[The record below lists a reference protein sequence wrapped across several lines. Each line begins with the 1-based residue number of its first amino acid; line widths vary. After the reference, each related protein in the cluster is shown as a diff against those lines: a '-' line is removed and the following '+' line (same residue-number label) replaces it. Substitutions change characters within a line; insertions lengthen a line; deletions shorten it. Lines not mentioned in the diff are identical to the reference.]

1 MKMLTEVDRKD
12 WENTFDDNCLQLNDL
27 SSVAEDCLGKMV
39 RDLGVKYLL
48 PIFVPLI
55 MQALR
60 SPVINEQHAGLI
72 AMATLSDK
80 AAEHF
85 QNELPSIME
94 LILPLS
100 QSQNKLIIYDLLT
113 CLASL
118 CQEFTPKI
126 QINYG
131 SQILQLIVTCM
142 QQKISQKIQYIS
154 IACLVDFTREL
165 VEDKEAAKNV
175 LTPVSTFL
183 IEQLYSV
190 IQTNLT
196 GSIDQQQQ
204 QILEQALSA
213 FSALATS
220 LQEHFTQYY
229 DQMMPYMM
237 QMMQTVTV
245 NEVKSLL
252 LECIGCFLVSIS
264 TTRKEQCKTDS
275 NQLVTHFIQ
284 QQNKME
290 SDDPAHTSI
299 FFFYTQVATALRCEF
314 GQYLDAIFPL
324 VERAMRLDVGF
335 SINSQAEGKNITKVK
350 LDLKFLGMKS
360 LSLNTSALEQKV
372 EGAHTLV
379 NLAEQCGK
387 SFYPYITKT
396 IVLMKE
402 FINYKHSSQI
412 QKSMAKCSEYLIA
425 ACTLETDMA
434 QVLIQVTPMLITEF
448 TVQSTE
454 QHAGLIAMA
463 TLSDKAAE
471 HFQNELPS
479 IMELILPLSQSQN
492 KLIIYDLLT
501 CLASLCQEFTP
512 KIQIN
517 YGSQI
522 LQLIVT
528 CMQQKISQKIQY
540 ISIACLVDFTR
551 ELVEDKEAA
560 KNVLT
565 PVSTFLIEQLYSVI
579 QTNLTGSID
588 QQQQQ
593 ILEQALSAFSALA
606 TSLQEHFTQYYDQM
620 MPYMMQM
627 MQTVTVN
634 EVKSL
639 LLECIGC
646 FLVSIST
653 TRKEQCKTDS
663 NQLVTHFIQ
672 QQNKMESDDPAH
684 TSIFFFY
691 TQVATALRCEFGQY
705 LDAIFPLVERA
716 MRLDV
721 GFSINSQA
729 EGKNITKVKLDLKFL
744 GMKSLSLNTSAL
756 EQKVEGAHTLVNLA
770 EQCGK
775 SFYPYITKTIVLMKE
790 FINYKH
796 SSQIQKSMAKCSE
809 YLIAA
814 CTLET
819 DMAQV
824 LIQVTPMLITEFT
837 VFLNSKSYDR
847 VAEIAEVLANCLNQV
862 KAPILD
868 ATIIDSM
875 FQTCNKALAA
885 IVKTKESITYED
897 EEQFEADC
905 EEIDLLLDHITNIAT
920 ELISNHKCESVQT
933 MMPTYYSFLN
943 TKSTKSQTI
952 NSIAFFNIVL
962 PLCNESVFQQAQNEI
977 LKCYSTF
984 SKTADLE
991 MKQNLL
997 FGYGNIA
1004 KRLPNLDTT
1013 QIIELAQTIIEQP
1026 DCKHVDKVAS
1036 YETALTT
1043 LGKVAMYCNIA
1054 QKEQLL
1060 TKFLDSLPHEYQ
1072 DNQETHLMFIKEV
1085 QNNNP
1090 TLMQFKDSVI
1100 QTLNRIKTQDCNNP
1114 ENELLCDEGR
1124 KLIQQLLC

>member
-1 MKMLTEVDRKD
+1 MFTNLRSTDNTIRQQAEQELYTQVAANPIAILEQFLIAMQNKDDTEFVSILLSKTIFENEENIGKLEWSHVEAVLKFCVSELKQENKLSHLKRMCDLAVKGLLKFTKYDEMIMLLFEIGRSAQTLNQKLATMYYIEIMCEFALCDEQLIKHSQQLNEIFSAFLNDQSPQVRAATCQGISSFLVSIEEESLLNRFSNNAVVLLQQFAQVMQVDQEASVQALQSINELLENHPKFMKNLYGELLNIYTQLMGSQTTISLKKSALHGLQTLCQIAPAFIRKSDQFKTSSILMIMKMLTEVDRKD

-448 TVQSTE
+448 TV
-454 QHAGLIAMA
+454 
-463 TLSDKAAE
+463 
-471 HFQNELPS
+471 
-479 IMELILPLSQSQN
+479 
-492 KLIIYDLLT
+492 
-501 CLASLCQEFTP
+501 
-512 KIQIN
+512 
-517 YGSQI
+517 
-522 LQLIVT
+522 
-528 CMQQKISQKIQY
+528 
-540 ISIACLVDFTR
+540 
-551 ELVEDKEAA
+551 
-560 KNVLT
+560 
-565 PVSTFLIEQLYSVI
+565 
-579 QTNLTGSID
+579 
-588 QQQQQ
+588 
-593 ILEQALSAFSALA
+593 
-606 TSLQEHFTQYYDQM
+606 
-620 MPYMMQM
+620 
-627 MQTVTVN
+627 
-634 EVKSL
+634 
-639 LLECIGC
+639 
-646 FLVSIST
+646 
-653 TRKEQCKTDS
+653 
-663 NQLVTHFIQ
+663 
-672 QQNKMESDDPAH
+672 
-684 TSIFFFY
+684 
-691 TQVATALRCEFGQY
+691 
-705 LDAIFPLVERA
+705 
-716 MRLDV
+716 
-721 GFSINSQA
+721 
-729 EGKNITKVKLDLKFL
+729 
-744 GMKSLSLNTSAL
+744 
-756 EQKVEGAHTLVNLA
+756 
-770 EQCGK
+770 
-775 SFYPYITKTIVLMKE
+775 
-790 FINYKH
+790 
-796 SSQIQKSMAKCSE
+796 
-809 YLIAA
+809 
-814 CTLET
+814 
-819 DMAQV
+819 
-824 LIQVTPMLITEFT
+824 
-837 VFLNSKSYDR
+837 FLNSKSYDR
-847 VAEIAEVLANCLNQV
+847 AAEIAEVLANCLNQV

-1004 KRLPNLDTT
+1004 KRLPTLDTT